1 MYLNKKNIEDLDR
14 IKKINIINS
23 VTGVKSANLVASIS
37 SKGITNV
44 AIFSSVFHLGSNPA
58 LLGFIIRPAN
68 NYRRDTYKNI
78 ISTKYF
84 TINNIHVDFVSNAH
98 ATSAH
103 FNENISEFDSC
114 NLKEEYLKGFLAPFV
129 SQSNLKI
136 GLKLIEEIDIK
147 SNNSKIIVGSIEHL
161 FYPNDIEG
169 ENGNLNLQKLNDVG
183 IGGLDTYYKLE
194 KLCELPYARVSNAKI
209 T

>member
-1 MYLNKKNIEDLDR
+1 MYLNKKSIKELDR

-23 VTGVKSANLVASIS
+23 VTGVKSANLVGSIS
-37 SKGITNV
+37 KNGITNV

-68 NYRRDTYKNI
+68 NFRRDTYKNI
-78 ISTKYF
+78 ISTNYF
-84 TINNIHVDFVSNAH
+84 TINNIHVDFVANAH

-103 FNENISEFDSC
+103 FNENISEFKSC
-114 NLKEEYLKGFLAPFV
+114 NLKEEYLEGFLAPFV
-129 SQSNLKI
+129 SESNLKI

-147 SNNSKIIVGSIEHL
+147 SNHSKIIIGSIEHL
-161 FYPNDIEG
+161 FYPNEIEA
-169 ENGNLNLQKLNDVG
+169 ENGNLNLEKLKDVG

-194 KLCELPYARVSNAKI
+194 KICKLPYARVSNTKI
-209 T
+209 N

>member
-1 MYLNKKNIEDLDR
+1 MYLNKKSIEELER
-14 IKKINIINS
+14 IKKINLINS
-23 VTGVKSANLVASIS
+23 VTGIKSANLVGSIS
-37 SKGITNV
+37 KNGITNV

-68 NYRRDTYKNI
+68 NFRRDTYRNI
-78 ISTKYF
+78 ISTNYF
-84 TINNIHVDFVSNAH
+84 TINNIHVDFVTNAH

-114 NLKEEYLKGFLAPFV
+114 NLKEEYLEGFLAPFV
-129 SQSNLKI
+129 SESNLKI
-136 GLKLIEEIDIK
+136 GLKLIEEIDVK

-169 ENGNLNLQKLNDVG
+169 ENGNLNLQMLNDVG

-194 KLCELPYARVSNAKI
+194 KFCERPYARVSNTKI
-209 T
+209 N

>member
-1 MYLNKKNIEDLDR
+1 MYLNKKNIEELDR

-23 VTGVKSANLVASIS
+23 VTGVKSANLVGSIS
-37 SKGITNV
+37 KNGIPNV

-68 NYRRDTYKNI
+68 NFRRDTYKNI
-78 ISTKYF
+78 ISTNYF
-84 TINNIHVDFVSNAH
+84 TINNIHVDFVSDAH

-114 NLKEEYLKGFLAPFV
+114 NLKEEYIEGFLAPFV

-147 SNNSKIIVGSIEHL
+147 SNNSKIIVGSIGHL

-194 KLCELPYARVSNAKI
+194 KFCELPYARVSNTKI
-209 T
+209 N

>member
-1 MYLNKKNIEDLDR
+1 
-14 IKKINIINS
+14 S
-23 VTGVKSANLVASIS
+23 VTGVKSANLVGSIS
-37 SKGITNV
+37 KNGIPNV

-68 NYRRDTYKNI
+68 NFRRDTYKNI
-78 ISTKYF
+78 ISTNYF
-84 TINNIHVDFVSNAH
+84 TINNIHVDFVSDAH

-114 NLKEEYLKGFLAPFV
+114 NLKEEYIEGFLAPFV

-194 KLCELPYARVSNAKI
+194 KFCELPYARVSNTKI
-209 T
+209 N